1 MEPDLEEEKSSHNE
15 HMDNTRYDQS
25 TLDQVG
31 SMVSQMDKTIL
42 IEGANGLFTH
52 VPVSDSNITLQEGSY
67 YVQIV
72 SKSDADGTV
81 VDEHGNHINQVRRLF
96 DTGYNL
102 NSCTY

>member
-1 MEPDLEEEKSSHNE
+1 MQMEQLDEEKNSNNNDS
-15 HMDNTRYDQS
+15 MDNTRYDPTS
-25 TLDQVG
+25 LDQVG
-31 SMVSQMDKTIL
+31 SMVSQMDKNTII

-81 VDEHGNHINQVRRLF
+81 VDEHGNQINQVSVLF
-96 DTGYNL
+96 
-102 NSCTY
+102 S